1 MTYEWE
7 MQRIEPIW
15 LLDLT
20 WLIDFTVLVVLTH
33 TQTFS
38 RNLLS

>member
-20 WLIDFTVLVVLTH
+20 WLIDFTVLVIFDSH
-33 TQTFS
+33 TDILKKS
-38 RNLLS
+38 A

>member
-1 MTYEWE
+1 MAYEWE

-20 WLIDFTVLVVLTH
+20 WLIDIMGLVIFDSH
-33 TQTFS
+33 TDILKKS
-38 RNLLS
+38 A